1 MLTKE
6 EVKHIA
12 DLARIELSEKET
24 EKYQA
29 QLGKILDYME
39 KLKQV
44 NTIGTPISDGGMI
57 DLENVWREDEISD
70 WQLVSSPIIIIV
82 IVARK
87 ILTIFLRSKLIW

>member
-70 WQLVSSPIIIIV
+70 RQLVTSD
-82 IVARK
+82 K
-87 ILTIFLRSKLIW
+87 ELISMAPEVENGQVKVESVF

>member
-44 NTIGTPISDGGMI
+44 NTIGIPISDGGMI

-70 WQLVSSPIIIIV
+70 RQLVTSD
-82 IVARK
+82 K
-87 ILTIFLRSKLIW
+87 ELISMAPEVENGQVKVESVF